1 MKKKVKK
8 VENRGIDSAELIL
21 ALEELEKEK
30 GIKKDY
36 VLESIETAL
45 VTAYKRNFDVNSE
58 NVKVTM
64 NPETGETHVYEELD
78 VVEEVED
85 PATQISLEDAKKID
99 VKYKAGDV
107 VEKEL
112 MPKNFGR
119 IAAQTAKQVI
129 VQRIREASRDVIFN
143 EFTEKKGEIISGI
156 VQKVDKSIV
165 VIDLGKIEG
174 IMPLKEQIPTENYY
188 VNQKLRACV
197 ADVEKGPK
205 GSTQIIVSRANNE
218 FLRKLFELEIPEIY
232 EGLIEIKSVSRDPGL
247 RSKVAVYS
255 PDPNIDPVG
264 SCVGQKGVRIQN
276 VINELNGEKILYYEA
291 AQKQRQLE
299 NAIRKTKRAIQ
310 TLEKAGEDTEVS
322 KSRLATLNKRLN
334 DFCKETGLE
343 KDHSRTTVAKTSK
356 QSNYNDITNQ
366 FNLANQYEVKEKQY
380 YKAEDGT
387 KYNADGKHVILSP
400 TTREKEV
407 AEILGKVYGGQV
419 NIIPRVNEPAN
430 IKTPD
435 YIINNERFDLKE
447 ITGSGKYVIEGNIR
461 KKKNQANNFII
472 DITNTKMDIK
482 EIERQIASIY
492 ISKRYL
498 WVDKIFI
505 VKEND
510 IIKAYKRK

>member
-99 VKYKAGDV
+99 IKYKTGDV

-143 EFTEKKGEIISGI
+143 EFTEKKGEIISGL
-156 VQKVDKSIV
+156 VKKVDKSII

-174 IMPLKEQIPTENYY
+174 IMPIKEQIPTENYY

-232 EGLIEIKSVSRDPGL
+232 EGLIEIKSVSRDPGK
-247 RSKVAVYS
+247 RCKVAVYS
-255 PDPNIDPVG
+255 QNENIDPVG
-264 SCVGQKGVRIQN
+264 SCVGQKGIRIQN
-276 VINELNGEKILYYEA
+276 IINELCGEKI
-291 AQKQRQLE
+291 
-299 NAIRKTKRAIQ
+299 
-310 TLEKAGEDTEVS
+310 D
-322 KSRLATLNKRLN
+322 
-334 DFCKETGLE
+334 
-343 KDHSRTTVAKTSK
+343 
-356 QSNYNDITNQ
+356 
-366 FNLANQYEVKEKQY
+366 
-380 YKAEDGT
+380 
-387 KYNADGKHVILSP
+387 
-400 TTREKEV
+400 
-407 AEILGKVYGGQV
+407 
-419 NIIPRVNEPAN
+419 
-430 IKTPD
+430 
-435 YIINNERFDLKE
+435 
-447 ITGSGKYVIEGNIR
+447 VIEWNEDPSI
-461 KKKNQANNFII
+461 FIAEALLPA
-472 DITNTKMDIK
+472 KVMAVDIK
-482 EIERQIASIY
+482 EEEKFAQVIVPDDQLSLAIGKSGQNARLAAKLTNWKIDIK
-492 ISKRYL
+492 SKSQFQEML
-498 WVDKIFI
+498 AQLQE
-505 VKEND
+505 KEENLEVEENEE
-510 IIKAYKRK
+510 INEVVEEPVAEPVEEVVQEEKPKAKRTRKTTKKEVE